1 MKRAPRGR
9 AAVQEALLDA
19 ATELFSARGPAA
31 VSIKDIAAR
40 ASVNHGLVHRH
51 FGSKEALLRAVVA
64 RLVARIEAALPSDE
78 EELGTAIDRAFQGT
92 REQSAYFR
100 ILAHALLAGEAPER
114 LQERFPVAERLVRI
128 ARRAHIDEPRRV
140 VSAMLS
146 TGLGWL
152 LFEPWIRASTG
163 YRGKKP
169 PFAQR

>member
-9 AAVQEALLDA
+9 VEVEAALLDA
-19 ATELFSARGPAA
+19 ATELFAARGPAG
-31 VSIKDIAAR
+31 VSIKDIAAH
-40 ASVNHGLVHRH
+40 AGVNHGLVHRH
-51 FGSKEALLRAVVA
+51 FGSKEALLRAVMT
-64 RLVARIEAALPSDE
+64 RLVERIDAALPSDD
-78 EELGTAIDRAFQGT
+78 ELLEDAIDLAFHGT
-92 REQSAYFR
+92 RELSAYFR
-100 ILAHALLAGEAPER
+100 ILAHALLAGEAPEQ

-128 ARRAHIDEPRRV
+128 AKREGIDDPRRI